1 MANPPHWGAAE
12 GLVVVTV
19 LLEGSRPHAH
29 LHHQAKAIVAHAQ
42 VRENVEAEAV
52 LERWRQIDPELTLT
66 IYGCIWP

>member
-1 MANPPHWGAAE
+1 MGEPPPMEGAE

-42 VRENVEAEAV
+42 VRETVEAEGV